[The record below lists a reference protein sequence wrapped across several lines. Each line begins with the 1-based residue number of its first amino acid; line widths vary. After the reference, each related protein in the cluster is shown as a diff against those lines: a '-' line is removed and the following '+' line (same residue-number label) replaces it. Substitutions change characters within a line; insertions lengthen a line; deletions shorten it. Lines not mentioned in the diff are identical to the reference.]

1 MKKLLLLLLCVP
13 LMFSCGEK
21 ENNTE
26 DSLSKEITEEM
37 IEDGYTGKG
46 TWTFYGDKY
55 VGEYKDGKRNGQGTY
70 TWSDGA
76 KYVGENKDDMSNGQ
90 GTMTYADGGKYI
102 GEWKDGKKD
111 GQGTYTWSDGA
122 KYVGEYKDGKR
133 NGQGTMTYADGGK
146 YIGEWKDGK
155 KDGQGTRTNADGV
168 KYVGEW
174 KDDKENGQGTYTWQ
188 NPWEQYVGEV
198 KDGTRHGKGTYT
210 MADGTVEKG
219 LWEDDEF
226 LGEIEKDNIILIYP
240 GYKGVLYKNL
250 EGLDTETIYGEGEH
264 IVNPGDRMA
273 VYDVKPQTIDIREE
287 GLDKIGIMVGLEMNI
302 SYNPIPDEI
311 GFLEAEIGTNYL
323 NKVIKPKITEIV
335 RAVINEYTY
344 DEMYDFKYL
353 GETTDKSRMIQDT
366 IEKMM
371 KEELLSYHINIE
383 ILILNVSIPKPI
395 EDAIAEKV
403 EAEQRILEM
412 K

>member
-1 MKKLLLLLLCVP
+1 MKKLLLILLCVP
-13 LMFSCGEK
+13 LIFSCGEK

-26 DSLSKEITEEM
+26 DILSKEITREM
-37 IEDGYTGKG
+37 ILDGYTGTG
-46 TWTFYGDKY
+46 TYTWADGEKY
-55 VGEYKDGKRNGQGTY
+55 VGEYKDGKMHGKGTY
-70 TWSDGA
+70 TYFNGTKYVGEYKDGKMHGKGTYTYFNA
-76 KYVGENKDDMSNGQ
+76 KYVGEYKDDKRNGQ
-90 GTMTYADGGKYI
+90 GTMTYTDGGKYI
-102 GEWKDGKKD
+102 GEWKDG
-111 GQGTYTWSDGA
+111 
-122 KYVGEYKDGKR
+122 
-133 NGQGTMTYADGGK
+133 N
-146 YIGEWKDGK
+146 
-155 KDGQGTRTNADGV
+155 KDGQGTRINSSGS

-198 KDGTRHGKGTYT
+198 KDGTRHGQGTYT

-287 GLDKIGIMVGLEMNI
+287 GLDKIGITVGLEMNI
-302 SYNPIPDEI
+302 LYNPIPDEI
-311 GFLEAEIGTNYL
+311 GLLEDEIGTNYL

-383 ILILNVSIPKPI
+383 ILILNVSIPKTI